1 VGGFINS
8 QADNEICEALNKRFS
23 DEIDPDDDNGLTYL
37 EQLREHFRNREDFL
51 DSNHKLNRVFHR
63 LAITVTG
70 KRVPRDKRSRHRWLF
85 LLRKRL
91 PRDFP
96 EVEKAIRNQLRAVLG
111 AASADSRA
119 GTVSYVTFAT
129 RHVRTK
135 SGDRFELFEDNAAS
149 PPVLSDANGKS
160 YCTIILQCNEDKPLE
175 DSVNEPDPPAQDSA
189 EQDFAAL
196 TSHAAVTATES
207 YPKRSPA
214 KKAAGKKAA
223 VKKAKKAKS
232 RR

>member
-1 VGGFINS
+1 MGGFINS

-23 DEIDPDDDNGLTYL
+23 DEVDPDDDNGLTYL

-51 DSNHKLNRVFHR
+51 DGDHKLNRVFHR
-63 LAITVTG
+63 LAITITG
-70 KRVPRDKRSRHRWLF
+70 KRVPRDRRSRHRWLF

-111 AASADSRA
+111 SPSADSRA

-129 RHVRTK
+129 RHVKTK
-135 SGDRFELFEDNAAS
+135 TGDRFELFAENAPS

-160 YCTIILQCNEDKPLE
+160 YCTIILECNEDKPLE
-175 DSVNEPDPPAQDSA
+175 DSVNEPDPPRQDDP
-189 EQDFAAL
+189 EEDFSAL
-196 TSHAAVTATES
+196 TSHAPVTATKS
-207 YPKRSPA
+207 DSKKPSKR
-214 KKAAGKKAA
+214 AAGKKTP
-223 VKKAKKAKS
+223 VKKAKKGKA